1 MASTL
6 TILLPL
12 FALIAVGY
20 LARRRGVLDGNAGSA
35 LNAFVVWLAL
45 PALLFEVTATSSWT
59 ALWQPGFI
67 LAFGLPTL
75 LVFAV
80 VFVLRRR
87 GGRHIADA
95 SVDAIA
101 ATYANTGYVGLPLCL
116 LVFGRSSQVEATIA
130 TLIVV
135 CMLFSIAVV
144 LIEVGLQRA
153 AGSRGRTLV
162 AALSRSLRNPVVLAP
177 IAGAV
182 FSGTGLTL
190 PPVAE
195 SFLKMIGQAATPC
208 ALVSLGLFL
217 ADRPQG
223 AETNRRASPALSA
236 VKLVAMPL
244 LTWGFAKFVFHLP
257 TRTVHAAVLLAALPT
272 GTGPFMLAEF
282 YRREVGVASSA
293 TLITT
298 VLSLGTLTALL
309 LAFA

>member
-20 LARRRGVLDGNAGSA
+20 IARRRGVLDGNAGSA

-75 LVFAV
+75 VVFALV
-80 VFVLRRR
+80 LVLRRR
-87 GGRHIADA
+87 AGRHIADA

-135 CMLFSIAVV
+135 CVLFSIAVV

-162 AALSRSLRNPVVLAP
+162 AALSRSLRNRVVLAP

-223 AETNRRASPALSA
+223 AETNHRASLALSA

-244 LTWGFAKFVFHLP
+244 LTWGFAQFVFHLP
-257 TRTVHAAVLLAALPT
+257 TRTVHAAVLLTALPT